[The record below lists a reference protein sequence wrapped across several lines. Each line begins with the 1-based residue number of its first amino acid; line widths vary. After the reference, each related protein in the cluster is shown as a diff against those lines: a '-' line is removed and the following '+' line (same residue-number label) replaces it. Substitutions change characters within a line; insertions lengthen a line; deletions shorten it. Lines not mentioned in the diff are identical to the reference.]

1 MKSILVKFFSIYV
14 LLVGIGCSN
23 LVTNNGKKSDY
34 SSSKLSQ
41 NLQNI
46 IELQSNSVRA
56 GINAVSKYVD
66 LTSISDRSIANNL
79 DISNIDNF
87 LPSDLSLLKRSVQ
100 NNERSVNNEEKIIT
114 LESELN
120 DIIYNYQTSL
130 QTLVPDP
137 SKALSIPDIV
147 SSETGLILGDD
158 AEIPFNSIEG
168 IITVGVLNEVAS
180 GGDLKQI
187 LQNLEKDID
196 SITSDIGDRSVVKVN
211 TGRWVNGVVNYRWG
225 NISESHKTA
234 IQEAMKIWT
243 DSTSGEI
250 SFYELPETGWN
261 NFQLGIHVIGCIKFQ
276 DKELDL
282 RIGGNSYVGNIGG
295 LQELNINK
303 NLYSSKELKRV
314 PLHEIGHALGLNHEH
329 RRYDRDSF
337 ISLKEYQIEDKN
349 NYAII
354 PKELSGW
361 RFESRKVRI
370 GWWTIT
376 VYYPAWWS
384 STNSKTKGD
393 FDFNS
398 IMLYSGLDVKPDKV
412 YLNNGSYVTRYNINL
427 SENDIAM
434 IKEIH

>member
-196 SITSDIGDRSVVKVN
+196 SITSDI
-211 TGRWVNGVVNYRWG
+211 
-225 NISESHKTA
+225 
-234 IQEAMKIWT
+234 
-243 DSTSGEI
+243 
-250 SFYELPETGWN
+250 
-261 NFQLGIHVIGCIKFQ
+261 
-276 DKELDL
+276 
-282 RIGGNSYVGNIGG
+282 
-295 LQELNINK
+295 
-303 NLYSSKELKRV
+303 
-314 PLHEIGHALGLNHEH
+314 
-329 RRYDRDSF
+329 
-337 ISLKEYQIEDKN
+337 
-349 NYAII
+349 
-354 PKELSGW
+354 
-361 RFESRKVRI
+361 
-370 GWWTIT
+370 
-376 VYYPAWWS
+376 
-384 STNSKTKGD
+384 
-393 FDFNS
+393 
-398 IMLYSGLDVKPDKV
+398 
-412 YLNNGSYVTRYNINL
+412 
-427 SENDIAM
+427 
-434 IKEIH
+434 